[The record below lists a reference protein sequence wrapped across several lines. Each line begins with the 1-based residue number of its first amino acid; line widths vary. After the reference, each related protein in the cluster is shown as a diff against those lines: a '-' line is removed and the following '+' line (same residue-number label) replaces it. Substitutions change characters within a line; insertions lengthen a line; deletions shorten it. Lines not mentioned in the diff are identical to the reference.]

1 MPQRTGYGQLLPD
14 MVSLLQKLFR
24 RSHSMGNE
32 IAGGMVYEKPQAL
45 ALDRGSKF
53 EIKMPRGGSLRGD
66 T

>member
-32 IAGGMVYEKPQAL
+32 IDGGMVYEKPQAS
-45 ALDRGSKF
+45 AFD
-53 EIKMPRGGSLRGD
+53 
-66 T
+66 

>member
-24 RSHSMGNE
+24 RSHSMGYE
-32 IAGGMVYEKPQAL
+32 IDGGMVYEKPQAS
-45 ALDRGSKF
+45 AFDRGSKF
-53 EIKMPRGGSLRGD
+53 EIKMPRGGSYRGD